1 MTSKN
6 TLIIGTRGSALALAQ
21 ADMVRAA
28 LSLRYPELDVRCE
41 IIHTIGDRR
50 TDVPLAD
57 VARVSGMVDKGIFI
71 KELET
76 ALRDGRID
84 VAVHSLKD
92 VPSELAAGFTLA
104 AVLPRAAVE
113 DVLITKE
120 PDWNGFRNAGYRKR
134 APTPDGAHVLGF
146 RGLRFENLRGRCLR
160 VWESWWNIPAGMP

>member
-1 MTSKN
+1 M
-6 TLIIGTRGSALALAQ
+6 
-21 ADMVRAA
+21 
-28 LSLRYPELDVRCE
+28 
-41 IIHTIGDRR
+41 
-50 TDVPLAD
+50 
-57 VARVSGMVDKGIFI
+57 ARVSGMVDKGIFI

-120 PDWNGFRNAGYRKR
+120 PDWNGSGTLATD
-134 APTPDGAHVLGF
+134 A
-146 RGLRFENLRGRCLR
+146 
-160 VWESWWNIPAGMP
+160 